1 MVKSSDITM
10 RSTLATVYVSNTLL
24 VAFDVVIQQ
33 RNILKIQI
41 IRFSHSS
48 RSHPKLLV
56 LFRKGHKRLTG
67 ITIRSQT
74 KLLAATYHEKYSCTA
89 SFYVIL
95 MLILVMIHIVTV
107 WKRFFFLI
115 VCIRYDFRGLPKLVE
130 MQHLLLLLAVI
141 ESLYQ

>member
-1 MVKSSDITM
+1 M

-41 IRFSHSS
+41 IHFSHSS
-48 RSHPKLLV
+48 HCRPKLLI

-67 ITIRSQT
+67 IKKRSQT

-95 MLILVMIHIVTV
+95 MLILIMIHIVTV